1 MARSVDE
8 DVAMETPYDWAT
20 VIVFAGLIVLFL
32 QRSQGVARDHLWQY
46 LVAAVGCAVTNY
58 LGNEAIKAGSTGYHL
73 AAIGLGMATLA
84 FIWVV
89 LQPFSDESSG

>member
-1 MARSVDE
+1 
-8 DVAMETPYDWAT
+8 METPYDWTT

-46 LVAAVGCAVTNY
+46 MVAAVGCAVTNY
-58 LGNEAIKAGSTGYHL
+58 LGNEAMKGDEAIAHAG
-73 AAIGLGMATLA
+73 AIGLGVATLA

-89 LQPFSDESSG
+89 LQPFDTSQK